1 MNPNQDSLHT
11 LNEIRNL
18 MERSSKFLSLSGLS
32 GVFAGIFALIG
43 AGVAYIR
50 FKTDWLAEILIPLG
64 TYKGHSRAD
73 VIGFLLV
80 DGVCVLVFS
89 LAVCIILTVRRGRK
103 KGLTVWNGSSKRLLV
118 AMLIPL
124 MTGGIFCLA
133 MLHYGFVWL
142 VFPVTLL
149 FYGLALVNASRF
161 TYPEVFYMGIS
172 EIGIGCIALFLTG
185 YSLIFWGI
193 GFGLLHIVYGL
204 TMYNRYER
212 EKLPGGELP
221 DGEVPGDHR
230 TGDRRSGDRRIGGK
244 SGFVVVLLLVVTGS
258 VCSAQGQVASD
269 STASKA
275 RKWYD
280 KETIYWRNGNS
291 FVKNNVV
298 YSGQKALRNEFMVS
312 PEGLGLY
319 LKSRRTRSIGLV
331 ISLAGSTGSIISLLT
346 GNRDNLKTFFWVSVG
361 TGLVGSGFTMAA
373 NNQRDQAVWLRNRD
387 AMLFLEAN
395 Q

>member
-1 MNPNQDSLHT
+1 MSPNQDSLHT
-11 LNEIRNL
+11 LTEIRNL

-43 AGVAYIR
+43 AAAAYIR
-50 FKTDWLAEILIPLG
+50 FKTDWLADILIPLG
-64 TYKGHSRAD
+64 TYNGHSRAD
-73 VIGFLLV
+73 LVRFLVV

-89 LAVCIILTVRRGRK
+89 LAVGIILTVRKGRK
-103 KGLTVWNGSSKRLLV
+103 KGLTLWNGSSKRLLV
-118 AMLIPL
+118 SMLIPL
-124 MTGGIFCLA
+124 ATGGIFCLA
-133 MLHYGFVWL
+133 MLHYGFIWL

-172 EIGIGCIALFLTG
+172 EIAIGCVALFLTG
-185 YSLIFWGI
+185 YSLIFWAV

-212 EKLPGGELP
+212 EKLPIGK
-221 DGEVPGDHR
+221 PGAA
-230 TGDRRSGDRRIGGK
+230 GML
-244 SGFVVVLLLVVTGS
+244 VLLLIGS
-258 VCSAQGQVASD
+258 ALSAEAQVPSD
-269 STASKA
+269 STAARA

-280 KETIYWRNGNS
+280 KETIYLRNGNS
-291 FVKNNVV
+291 FVKNNVI
-298 YSGQKALRNEFMVS
+298 YTGQKALRKEFVIS

-319 LKSRRTRSIGLV
+319 LNSRRTRGIGLV
-331 ISLAGSTGSIISLLT
+331 ISVAGSAGSIISLLS
-346 GNRDNLKTFFWVSVG
+346 GNRDNLRTFFWVSVG
-361 TGLVGSGFTMAA
+361 SGLVASALTMRA

>member
-11 LNEIRNL
+11 LNEIRDL

-43 AGVAYIR
+43 AGTAYVR
-50 FKTDWLAEILIPLG
+50 FKTDWLTDILAPLG
-64 TYKGHSRAD
+64 TYQGHSRQD
-73 VIGFLLV
+73 VIEFLFV
-80 DGVCVLVFS
+80 DGFCVLVSS
-89 LAVCIILTVRRGRK
+89 LAVGIILTVRRGKK
-103 KGLTVWNGSSKRLLV
+103 KGLTVWNGSSKRLLI

-124 MTGGIFCLA
+124 ATGGIFSLA
-133 MLHYGFVWL
+133 MLHYGFIWL

-185 YSLIFWGI
+185 YSLIFWAI
-193 GFGLLHIVYGL
+193 GFGVLHIVYGL

-212 EKLPGGELP
+212 EKLPGGQLP
-221 DGEVPGDHR
+221 GGQLP
-230 TGDRRSGDRRIGGK
+230 GGK
-244 SGFVVVLLLVVTGS
+244 SGLAVVLLVLTTGS
-258 VCSAQGQVASD
+258 VCSAQVRMPSD

-280 KETIYWRNGNS
+280 KETIYLRNGNS
-291 FVKNNVV
+291 FVKNNVIYV
-298 YSGQKALRNEFMVS
+298 GQKALRNEFMVS

-331 ISLAGSTGSIISLLT
+331 ISLAGSAGSIISLLS
-346 GNRDNLKTFFWVSVG
+346 GNRDNLKTFFWISVG

-373 NNQRDQAVWLRNRD
+373 NNQRDQAVWIRNRD

>member
-11 LNEIRNL
+11 LNEIRSL

-43 AGVAYIR
+43 AGAAYIR
-50 FKTDWLAEILIPLG
+50 FKTDWLADILIPLG
-64 TYKGHSRAD
+64 TYNGHSRAD
-73 VIGFLLV
+73 VIRFLLM
-80 DGVCVLVFS
+80 DGVCVLVSS
-89 LAVCIILTVRRGRK
+89 LAVGIILTVRRGRK
-103 KGLTVWNGSSKRLLV
+103 KGLTVWNGSSKRLLI

-124 MTGGIFCLA
+124 ITGGIFALA
-133 MLHYGFVWL
+133 MLHYGFIWM

-172 EIGIGCIALFLTG
+172 EIGIGCVALFLTG
-185 YSLIFWGI
+185 YSLIFWAI

-221 DGEVPGDHR
+221 
-230 TGDRRSGDRRIGGK
+230 GGK
-244 SGFVVVLLLVVTGS
+244 SGVAVVLLLLITGS
-258 VCSAQGQVASD
+258 VCSAQVRVPSD

-280 KETIYWRNGNS
+280 KETIYLRNGNS

-298 YSGQKALRNEFMVS
+298 YTGQKALKNEFMIS
-312 PEGLGLY
+312 PAGLGLY

-331 ISLAGSTGSIISLLT
+331 ISLAGSAGSVISLLT

>member
-43 AGVAYIR
+43 AGTAYIR
-50 FKTDWLAEILIPLG
+50 FKTDWLVDILVPLG
-64 TYKGHSRAD
+64 TYQGHSRQD
-73 VIGFLLV
+73 VIQFLFV
-80 DGVCVLVFS
+80 DGICVLVSS
-89 LAVCIILTVRRGRK
+89 LAVGIILTVRRGRK

-118 AMLIPL
+118 SMLIPL
-124 MTGGIFCLA
+124 ATGGIFCLA
-133 MLHYGFVWL
+133 MLHYGFIWL

-185 YSLIFWGI
+185 YSLIFWAI

-212 EKLPGGELP
+212 EKLPDGELP
-221 DGEVPGDHR
+221 GGQLP
-230 TGDRRSGDRRIGGK
+230 GGK
-244 SGFVVVLLLVVTGS
+244 SGAATVLLLLATCS
-258 VCSAQGQVASD
+258 VSFAQVRVPSD
-269 STASKA
+269 STAAKA

-280 KETIYWRNGNS
+280 KETIYLRNGNS

-298 YSGQKALRNEFMVS
+298 YSGQKALRNEFVLS

-331 ISLAGSTGSIISLLT
+331 ISLAGSAGSIISLLT

-373 NNQRDQAVWLRNRD
+373 NNQRDQAVWIRNRD

>member
-11 LNEIRNL
+11 LNEIRSL

-43 AGVAYIR
+43 AGAAYIR
-50 FKTDWLAEILIPLG
+50 FKTDWLADILIPLG
-64 TYKGHSRAD
+64 TYNGHSRGD
-73 VIGFLLV
+73 VIRFLLM
-80 DGVCVLVFS
+80 DGVCVLVSS
-89 LAVCIILTVRRGRK
+89 LAIGIILTVRRGRK
-103 KGLTVWNGSSKRLLV
+103 KGLTVWNGSSKRLLI

-124 MTGGIFCLA
+124 ITGGIFALA
-133 MLHYGFVWL
+133 MLHYGFIWL

-172 EIGIGCIALFLTG
+172 EIGIGCVALFLTG
-185 YSLIFWGI
+185 YSLIFWAI

-221 DGEVPGDHR
+221 
-230 TGDRRSGDRRIGGK
+230 GGK
-244 SGFVVVLLLVVTGS
+244 SGVAVVLLLLVTGS
-258 VCSAQGQVASD
+258 VCSAQVRVPSD

-280 KETIYWRNGNS
+280 KETIYLRNGNS

-298 YSGQKALRNEFMVS
+298 YTGQKALKNEFMIS
-312 PEGLGLY
+312 PAGLGLY

-331 ISLAGSTGSIISLLT
+331 ISLAGSAGSVISLLT